1 MRPLYL
7 DGRERLS
14 VSLDGPA
21 LCVRGLKRADGRYPL
36 GRVSRVMV
44 SGVVH
49 WQTEALLACMKT
61 GIMVCFMDADGAI
74 VGHCVSATHRPTS
87 LGRRLDEFLDR
98 PDWETLYQNWCES
111 AERDAILTL
120 QRRLHI
126 RFPSLRARDVRKTL
140 LQHATALLPSALPPR
155 HIVTR
160 LHGHLHALVLDQLRR
175 SGLGAELEVFR
186 GVGLDLHSDFCRL
199 LWWDLQATT
208 LELLRTYHDHGE
220 PNHAAIIRE
229 FEAPLG
235 YLNRRF
241 RHHLRHLAR
250 RLCEIAVQG

>member
-7 DGRERLS
+7 DAQQPLS
-14 VSLDGPA
+14 VVLDGPA

-36 GRVSRVMV
+36 SRVSRVMV
-44 SGVVH
+44 SGMVQ
-49 WQTEALLACMKT
+49 WQTDALLACMKA
-61 GIMVCFMDADGAI
+61 GIIVCFADAEGVM
-74 VGHCVSATHRPTS
+74 VGHCVGVNHRPTS
-87 LGRRLDEFLDR
+87 LSQRLDEFLDR
-98 PDWETLYQNWCES
+98 PDWETLYRNWCES

-120 QRRLHI
+120 QRRLRI

-140 LQHATALLPSALPPR
+140 FQQATSLRSSGVPYQ

-160 LHGHLHALVLDQLRR
+160 LQGHLHALVLDLLRR
-175 SGLGAELEVFR
+175 SGLGAELEVLR
-186 GVGLDLHSDFCRL
+186 NVGLDLHRDFCRL
-199 LWWDLQATT
+199 LWWDLYATT
-208 LELLRTYHDHGE
+208 LDLLQSSQYQGR
-220 PNHAAIIRE
+220 PSHAAIIRE

-241 RHHLRHLAR
+241 RHYLRHLAR